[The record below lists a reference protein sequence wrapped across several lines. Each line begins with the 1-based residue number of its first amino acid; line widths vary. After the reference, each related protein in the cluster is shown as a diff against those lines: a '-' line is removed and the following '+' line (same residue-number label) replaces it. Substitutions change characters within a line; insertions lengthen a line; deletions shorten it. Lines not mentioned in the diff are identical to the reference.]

1 MSFTRDFPVPTLHRM
16 IEQALQ
22 DLKQARNL
30 EDTNRMTR
38 AEVRMNALLDQL
50 ARRSAPRGTPTD
62 PGRSAA

>member
-1 MSFTRDFPVPTLHRM
+1 M

-30 EDTNRMTR
+30 DDTNRMTR
-38 AEVRMNALLDQL
+38 AELRMNALLDQL
-50 ARRSAPRGTPTD
+50 ARRSAPHTPTG